1 MRRLMKWIL
10 RLAVLGVVL
19 ALAAFTWFVWWPVHS
34 IPPLEPVDQY
44 VWLDQGWGE
53 GQDAPLRQRYY
64 YTAQGTSVPQGASA
78 GAVRYSWFVNL
89 ELPLSRERFANPDH
103 MRRWRFVVDPAP
115 SAANPDQLP
124 IGFTRH
130 LDPRIG
136 EEVLD
141 ITCAACHT
149 GEIQYKKDG
158 KTSAIRIDGGPAM
171 HAFTDMQRG
180 NFAPV
185 LLASL
190 IDTSLKPW
198 KFDRFAK
205 KVLGSRY
212 PEGKGKLWRS
222 VVGSVGAMLG
232 TGQNLPWKRLYPLQ
246 EGFGRTDALGR
257 IGNTAFGD
265 HLSSSNYQ
273 KGVAPV
279 SYPYVWNIWKF
290 DWVQYNGS
298 VSQPLARNV
307 GEALGVGAITP
318 LLDDE
323 GKPLPPDERFRSSV
337 DIAGLQRI
345 EHTLQLLRPPRWPEE
360 LFGAV
365 DHVKAERGRELFE
378 RHCRECHGPYIAELA
393 RQQASAPLKPSN
405 QLEWRIEVIPVEHI
419 GTDPAAAHGFMDRR
433 YDLSAT
439 GLSNG
444 DLQNALRPLL
454 VRSLLRDVR
463 FRLTEVIR
471 LRTAAGAPL
480 GDLPAALAAYP
491 DLDTQPDPR
500 IPVSAFTA
508 IDAALSQLLTTV
520 PKLPDA
526 SWPPPDP
533 PGCAMNCHVVWLL
546 WDLRTGAKN
555 IENTLAGLDVTK
567 LSEGVALNLVGI
579 MIKNRFYADRRIDY
593 ATQQCLEGF
602 GTLDLPQNIR
612 GYKPRPLEGVWAT
625 APFLHNGSVPTLYQM
640 LSPPE
645 KRDKEFFVGRRE
657 FDPKNVGFVTQPDAD
672 GDDDGFWLDT
682 SKAGNLNTGHA
693 FSADAAT
700 WATYQE
706 NPRKNHLP
714 PGVIGP
720 EFTDDQRYD
729 IIEYLKVHRDPET
742 PPDYRPPLCS
752 LEGESL

>member
-1 MRRLMKWIL
+1 MRRLVKWIL
-10 RLAVLGVVL
+10 GLSALGVAL
-19 ALAAFTWFVWWPVHS
+19 ALAAFAWFVWWPVHS

-44 VWLDQGWGE
+44 VWLDQGWGD
-53 GQDAPLRQRYY
+53 GQDAALRQRYY

-89 ELPLSRERFANPDH
+89 ELPLSRERFADPDH

-149 GEIQYKKDG
+149 GEIQYRKDG
-158 KTSAIRIDGGPAM
+158 KTHAIRIDGGPAM

-198 KFDRFAK
+198 KFNRFAK

-360 LFGAV
+360 LFGAI
-365 DHVKAERGRELFE
+365 DPVKAERGRELFE
-378 RHCRECHGPYIAELA
+378 RHCRECHGPYIAEPA

-463 FRLTEVIR
+463 FRLAEVIR

-491 DLDTQPDPR
+491 DLDAQPDPQ
-500 IPVSAFTA
+500 IPVGAFTA
-508 IDAALSQLLTTV
+508 IDTALAQLLTTV

-546 WDLRTGAKN
+546 WDLRTGAKS

-579 MIKNRFYADRRIDY
+579 MVKNRFYADRRVDF

-640 LSPPE
+640 LVPPE

-657 FDPKNVGFVTQPDAD
+657 FDPKNVGFVTQPDAVED
-672 GDDDGFWLDT
+672 TGFWLDT
-682 SKAGNLNTGHA
+682 TKAGNHNSGHA

-729 IIEYLKVHRDPET
+729 LIEYLKVHRDPET
-742 PPDYRPPLCS
+742 PPDYRPPACRLQ
-752 LEGESL
+752 GELL